1 MKRKIVFF
9 VNSLYGGGA
18 EKVLQTLLRHLD
30 PHKFDITLYSLHK
43 DKLDKNYPSNIAFRY
58 IFGHS
63 KWRNYIKILIYNHFS
78 PSLFY
83 RLFVRGK
90 YDTEVA
96 FIEGYST
103 RIVSGSTNS
112 KSKKIAWVH
121 IDLQN
126 NHWTDIAFHNRKEE
140 DTCYKMFD
148 AVVAVSETARQAS
161 LNLFPG
167 IKRAIVL
174 YNPID
179 SREIILKSKEK
190 DLFDVNCSN
199 NQ

>member
-18 EKVLQTLLRHLD
+18 EKVLQTLLRHLN

-43 DKLDKNYPSNIAFRY
+43 DKLDNNYPSHVTFRY
-58 IFGHS
+58 IYGHS
-63 KWRNYIKILIYNHFS
+63 KWSNYFKIIIYNYFS

-121 IDLQN
+121 CNMSKD
-126 NHWTDIAFHNRKEE
+126 HWSDIAFHNRKEE
-140 DTCYKMFD
+140 QTCYKIFD
-148 AVVAVSETARQAS
+148 VVVAVSETVRQAS
-161 LNLFPG
+161 LRLFPD
-167 IKRAIVL
+167 INQCICL

-179 SREIILKSKEK
+179 SQEIILKSEEK
-190 DLFDVNCSN
+190 VLTGVNCNSDL
-199 NQ
+199 

>member
-1 MKRKIVFF
+1 MKRKVVFF
-9 VNSLYGGGA
+9 VNALYGGGA

-30 PHKFDITLYSLHK
+30 QHKFDITLYSLHK
-43 DKLDKNYPSNIAFRY
+43 EKLDNNYPSNISHRY

-63 KWRNYIKILIYNHFS
+63 KWRNFFKLIIYNHFP

-83 RLFVRGK
+83 RLFVRGR

-103 RIVSGSTNS
+103 RIASGSTNP
-112 KSKKIAWVH
+112 KSKKIAWIH

-126 NHWTDIAFHNRKEE
+126 NHWSDIAFHNRKEE
-140 DTCYKMFD
+140 QDCYKMFD
-148 AVVAVSETARQAS
+148 VVVAVSETVRQAS
-161 LNLFPG
+161 LRLFPD
-167 IKRAIVL
+167 INQCICL

-179 SREIILKSKEK
+179 SQEIILKSEEK
-190 DLFDVNCSN
+190 VLTGVNCNSDL
-199 NQ
+199 

>member
-30 PHKFDITLYSLHK
+30 PHRFDITLYSLHK
-43 DKLDKNYPSNIAFRY
+43 DKLDENYPSNITFRY

-140 DTCYKMFD
+140 QTCYKIFD

-161 LNLFPG
+161 LKLFPG

-190 DLFDVNCSN
+190 
-199 NQ
+199 